1 VLPDQSLEEKLPK
14 AVTILERGD
23 SRIYVLGTAHVSS
36 SSVQDV
42 EEVVR
47 VVQPDV
53 IVVEL
58 CESRFEAMSNPDR
71 WKKMDV
77 FKVVR
82 EGKGMLLLVNL
93 LLSSFQ
99 RRIGDQLGVKPGA
112 EMMRAVELAK
122 ESGAEMVLGDRD
134 VQVTLKRTWAGLGA
148 WEKIKLLSSLFG
160 SVFVGDEE
168 VDEAELEK
176 LKEGDVLSSM
186 LEEVGQSY
194 PAIKR
199 RLIDERDLWLMNSA
213 YSAPGDRVV
222 VVVGAGHVP
231 GMVKHWGDPVDT
243 DDLVGVE
250 SKKKWLG
257 PMIKWGI
264 PLVICLF
271 FVYGFAKSDSGWEAV
286 SIWFLANGILSAIG
300 AALAMGHPL
309 TVLSAFVAA
318 PFTSLN
324 PAVAAGWVSGLTE
337 AFLRKPTVEDCERL
351 GEDCMALKGWYS
363 NRITRVLLVV
373 VLSNFG
379 SMLGT
384 WIGAIGVFKTIGGEG

>member
-1 VLPDQSLEEKLPK
+1 VAPDGVLPDQSLEEKLPK

-264 PLVICLF
+264 PLVICFGLGGCQHLVF
-271 FVYGFAKSDSGWEAV
+271 GQWNLVCHWCGFGH
-286 SIWFLANGILSAIG
+286 G
-300 AALAMGHPL
+300 ASLDG
-309 TVLSAFVAA
+309 VVCVCGSAFYL
-318 PFTSLN
+318 SE
-324 PAVAAGWVSGLTE
+324 SG
-337 AFLRKPTVEDCERL
+337 RGCRL
-351 GEDCMALKGWYS
+351 GLGADGGVLEKA
-363 NRITRVLLVV
+363 NRRRL
-373 VLSNFG
+373 
-379 SMLGT
+379 
-384 WIGAIGVFKTIGGEG
+384 